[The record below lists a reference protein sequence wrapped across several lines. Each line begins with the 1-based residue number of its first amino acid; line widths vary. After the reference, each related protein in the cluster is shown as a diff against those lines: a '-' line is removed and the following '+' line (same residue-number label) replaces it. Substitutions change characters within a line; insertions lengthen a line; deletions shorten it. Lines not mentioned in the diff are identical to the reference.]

1 MHSPRSIFEF
11 ATNIKLSEPACCKC
25 LGFLIQYHQS
35 YPVRRIQSMDPRE
48 MALFTSVF
56 HLPAGIAVTSVQPS
70 ASELVIGVACH
81 ALSMPC
87 PECHQL
93 SACIHGH
100 YQRTVADRLCCKKS
114 LGNAMDMKKCCTFS
128 LGSYFKQAG
137 DELHLT

>member
-1 MHSPRSIFEF
+1 
-11 ATNIKLSEPACCKC
+11 
-25 LGFLIQYHQS
+25 
-35 YPVRRIQSMDPRE
+35 MDPRE

-93 SACIHGH
+93 SARIHGH

-128 LGSYFKQAG
+128 LGSYYKQAG